1 MASFAV
7 GIVVLLAWDFVPGSQ
22 ILHEV
27 FPAMT
32 LSTAA
37 FWGVS
42 LVTKDGASEEVEA
55 LLAGDASTRYSET

>member
-7 GIVVLLAWDFVPGSQ
+7 GITVLLGWGFVPGSQ

-27 FPAMT
+27 FPAMV

-42 LVTKDGASEEVEA
+42 VITEDGASEEVEA
-55 LLAGDASTRYSET
+55 LLAGTPSTRG